1 MSGNTADPRA
11 DSYTAA
17 RVNDALGILR
27 KDGMHPAL
35 EFMQLVGVPR
45 RVAMRVLSSPHLHR
59 QRDRRRTPR
68 TPA

>member
-1 MSGNTADPRA
+1 MSEHTADPRA

-45 RVAMRVLSSPHLHR
+45 RVALRVLSSPNQ
-59 QRDRRRTPR
+59 QRREDRRRAPR
-68 TPA
+68 